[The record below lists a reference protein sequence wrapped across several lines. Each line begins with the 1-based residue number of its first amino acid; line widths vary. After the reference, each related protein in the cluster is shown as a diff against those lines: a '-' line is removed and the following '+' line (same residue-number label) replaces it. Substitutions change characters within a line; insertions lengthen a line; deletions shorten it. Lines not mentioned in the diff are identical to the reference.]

1 MARRTAPTIERPT
14 LDYLAHWGP
23 NRVAVGDLGIAGM
36 PGLIYTPSAG
46 HDLPVVALAHGWLQP
61 VSRYVD
67 TLRFLAS
74 WGIVAVAPATEN
86 GPFPSF
92 GGLAVDL
99 SKALRIAAHARLGGG
114 RVRADPSKMGVL
126 GHSTGGGAAVLAASQ
141 DESIDAVVTVTA
153 VDVKPSSI
161 EAAGLCEMPSLHIT
175 GNDGGEMVETGGA
188 ALAANWTGP
197 TQLRLIKGGGHLGF
211 AEGKHWTSTV
221 SGSSS
226 EHKTQSVSRMLAAA
240 FFLRHLDG
248 HEHLADELDGKI
260 ARTTL
265 KDPHEEVE

>member
-14 LDYLAHWGP
+14 LDYLAHPGP
-23 NRVAVGDLGIAGM
+23 HRVAVGDLGVAGM

-46 HDLPVVALAHGWLQP
+46 HDLPIVALAHGWLQP

-74 WGIVAVAPATEN
+74 WGIVAVAPATET
-86 GPFPSF
+86 GLFASY

-99 SKALRIAAHARLGGG
+99 SQALRIAAHARLGGG
-114 RVRADPSKMGVL
+114 RVRADPAKMGVL

-153 VDVKPSSI
+153 VDVHPSSI
-161 EAAGLCEMPSLHIT
+161 QAAGLCEMPSLHIT
-175 GNDGGEMVETGGA
+175 GNDGGELIETGGA

-197 TQLRLIKGGGHLGF
+197 SQLRLVKGASHLGL
-211 AEGKHWTSTV
+211 AEGKHWTTTV

-226 EHKTQSVSRMLAAA
+226 EHKTQSVARMLATA

-248 HEHLADELDGKI
+248 QDHLADELDGKI

-265 KDPHEEVE
+265 KNPHEEAE